1 MLKGRAVVL
10 AILMMTSS
18 LSLVLVNQVPSNI
31 DISEDKIFTSSPEE
45 KIPSFPSPGN
55 PWIEE
60 SIFSRVS
67 LGEEKIRVT
76 VSTKKPASDAESY
89 FDAVERDLL
98 DVFLVVVG
106 IKYQGI

>member
-45 KIPSFPSPGN
+45 KILHFLPLV
-55 PWIEE
+55 I
-60 SIFSRVS
+60 
-67 LGEEKIRVT
+67 LGLKNL
-76 VSTKKPASDAESY
+76 
-89 FDAVERDLL
+89 F
-98 DVFLVVVG
+98 FLE
-106 IKYQGI
+106 